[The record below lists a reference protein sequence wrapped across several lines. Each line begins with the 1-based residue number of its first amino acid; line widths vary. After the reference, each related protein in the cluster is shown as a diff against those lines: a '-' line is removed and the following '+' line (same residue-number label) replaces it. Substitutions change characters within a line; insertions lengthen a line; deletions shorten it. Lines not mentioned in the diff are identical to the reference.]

1 MEKLQLIQNQ
11 ALRVVTKSPQYM
23 SIKDLHDCTGILQ
36 IRDHLIQHAR
46 KRLHTMKRN
55 TSILHEVIQDYENV
69 KHIHMNSSTLDIIA

>member
-23 SIKDLHDCTGILQ
+23 SIRDLHDCTGTLH

-55 TSILHEVIQDYENV
+55 TSILHEVIQDYGKVN
-69 KHIHMNSSTLDIIA
+69 HIQMNPSTLDIVA